1 MEIKTVTVIGA
12 NGTMGCNISG
22 IFASFGNAK
31 VYMACR
37 SMDKAEKAVIQAT
50 KSVRAEAI
58 ADNLVPVTFDDLP
71 QCVAESDL
79 IFESVSEN
87 FETKQGIIDRIDKFV
102 RPDAILATGTSG
114 LSINT
119 LAEMY
124 PENLRS
130 RFIGMHFFN
139 PPYMLTLCE
148 IIESAYT
155 DKEMSAFLSEY
166 SRKVLVRTVVKVADS
181 AAFLG
186 NRIGFQFINEACQ
199 YAEKYKDNGGIDYID
214 AILGQFTGRNMPPIV
229 TADFVGLDVHKAVV
243 DNIHQNTKDYARA
256 TFVMPDYIQKL
267 IDEGKLGRKTRQ
279 GLYKTVV
286 SESGKKTQYVYDID
300 SGEYREKMRFSFP
313 FARKMIDH
321 LHAGDYTMAFD
332 SLIHNHS
339 IEAEICLSFLIKY
352 VLYSITAAKLS
363 SDDIRAADDVM
374 ATGFGWIPPLAVID
388 ALGGKDAFV
397 KLAQDRLSSEFLALV
412 NLKKTMA
419 DIPTSSMY
427 DYRSY
432 FKGKQ

>member
-37 SMDKAEKAVIQAT
+37 SLEKAEKAVTRAA

-58 ADNLVPVTFDDLP
+58 AENLVPATFDDLP
-71 QCVAESDL
+71 QCVSESDL

-87 FETKQGIIDRIDKFV
+87 FETKQDIIDRIAAHV

-114 LSINT
+114 LSIDK

-124 PENLRS
+124 PENLRP
-130 RFIGMHFFN
+130 RFLGMHFFN
-139 PPYMLTLCE
+139 PPYMMTLCE
-148 IIESAYT
+148 IIQSEYT
-155 DKEMSAFLSEY
+155 NKEMAAFLMDY
-166 SRKVLVRTVVKVADS
+166 AKRKLVRTVVNVADT

-199 YAEKYKDNGGIDYID
+199 YAEMYKDNGGIDYID
-214 AILGQFTGRNMPPIV
+214 AILGQFTGRNMPPIA
-229 TADFVGLDVHKAVV
+229 TADFVGLDVHKAIV
-243 DNIHQNTKDYARA
+243 DNVYANTKDYARS
-256 TFVMPDYIQKL
+256 TFILPEYMQKL
-267 IDEGKLGRKTRQ
+267 IDEGKLGRKVKQ

-286 SESGKKTQYVYDID
+286 DESGKKTQYVFDID
-300 SGEYREKMRFSFP
+300 SGEYREKIRYNFP
-313 FARKMIDH
+313 FAKKMIDF
-321 LHAGDYTMAFD
+321 LHQGDYRQAFD
-332 SLIHNHS
+332 SLKHNHS

-352 VLYSITAAKLS
+352 VLYSITVVKLS
-363 SDDIRAADDVM
+363 SDDIHAADAAM
-374 ATGFGWIPPLAVID
+374 ATGFGWVPPLAVVD
-388 ALGGKDAFV
+388 ALGGKEEFM
-397 KLAQDRLSSEFLALV
+397 KLAQQRLSSELLARIK
-412 NLKKTMA
+412 LKETLK
-419 DIPTSSMY
+419 DLPDGSHY

>member
-37 SMDKAEKAVIQAT
+37 SLEKAEKAVARAA
-50 KSVRAEAI
+50 KSVRADAI
-58 ADNLVPVTFDDLP
+58 VENLLPASFDDLP

-87 FETKQGIIDRIDKFV
+87 FETKEDIIHRIADYV

-114 LSINT
+114 LSIDK
-119 LAEMY
+119 LSEMY
-124 PENLRS
+124 PEHLRP

-139 PPYMLTLCE
+139 PPYMMTLCE
-148 IIESAYT
+148 IIPSAYT
-155 DKEMSAFLSEY
+155 DKEMTEFLIQY
-166 SRKVLVRTVVKVADS
+166 AKNQLVRTVVKVSDT

-199 YAEKYKDNGGIDYID
+199 YAEMYKDSGGIDYID
-214 AILGQFTGRNMPPIV
+214 AILGQFTGRNMPPIA
-229 TADFVGLDVHKAVV
+229 TADFVGLDVHKAIV
-243 DNIHQNTKDYARA
+243 DNVYANTKDYARS
-256 TFVMPDYIQKL
+256 TFIMPEYMQKL
-267 IDEGKLGRKTRQ
+267 IDEGKLGRKVKQ
-279 GLYKTVV
+279 GLYKTIVN
-286 SESGKKTQYVYDID
+286 EAGKKTQYVYDID
-300 SGEYREKMRFSFP
+300 SGEYREKMRYSFP
-313 FARKMIDH
+313 FAKKMIDY
-321 LHAGDYTMAFD
+321 LHQGDYKMAFD
-332 SLIHNHS
+332 SLKHNHS

-352 VLYSITAAKLS
+352 VLYSITAVKLA
-363 SDDIRAADDVM
+363 SDDIHAADAAM
-374 ATGFGWIPPLAVID
+374 ATGFGWVPPLAVID
-388 ALGGKDAFV
+388 ALGGKHEFM
-397 KLAQDRLSSEFLALV
+397 KLAHDRLSSELLARIK
-412 NLKKTMA
+412 LKDTLK
-419 DIPTSSMY
+419 DLPECSHY

>member
-37 SMDKAEKAVIQAT
+37 SLEKAEKAVGQAA

-58 ADNLVPVTFDDLP
+58 AENLVPVTFEDLP

-79 IFESVSEN
+79 VFESVSEN
-87 FETKQGIIDRIDKFV
+87 FETKQGIIDRIADHV
-102 RPDAILATGTSG
+102 RPDVILATGTSG
-114 LSINT
+114 LSIDK

-148 IIESAYT
+148 IINSEYT
-155 DKEMSAFLSEY
+155 DPEMSEFLSTY
-166 SRKVLVRTVVKVADS
+166 SEDVLVRTVVKVKDT

-214 AILGQFTGRNMPPIV
+214 AILGQFTGRNMAPIA
-229 TADFVGLDVHKAVV
+229 TADFVGLDVHKAIV
-243 DNIHQNTKDYARA
+243 DNVYQNTKDYARA
-256 TFVMPDYIQKL
+256 TFVLPEYVQKL
-267 IDEGKLGRKTRQ
+267 IDEGKLGRKVNQ
-279 GLYKTVV
+279 GLYK
-286 SESGKKTQYVYDID
+286 SFKDESGKRIQLVYDID
-300 SGEYREKMRFSFP
+300 TGEYREKMRYTFP
-313 FARKMIDH
+313 FARKMVDNFH
-321 LHAGDYTMAFD
+321 SGNYKEAFD
-332 SLIHNHS
+332 SLINNHS
-339 IEAEICLSFLIKY
+339 IEAEICVSFLIKY
-352 VLYSITAAKLS
+352 VLYGITVAKLA
-363 SDDIRAADDVM
+363 SDDVRAADDAM
-374 ATGFGWIPPLAVID
+374 ATGFGWVPPLAVID
-388 ALGGKDAFV
+388 AFGGKEEFAA
-397 KLAQDRLSSEFLALV
+397 LARDRMSSEFLAGVKLDET
-412 NLKKTMA
+412 LA
-419 DIPTSSMY
+419 DIPESSEY

-432 FKGKQ
+432 FKGKK

>member
-37 SMDKAEKAVIQAT
+37 SLEKAEKSIARAA
-50 KSVRAEAI
+50 KSVRAEAVTE
-58 ADNLVPVTFDDLP
+58 NLVPASFDDLP
-71 QCVAESDL
+71 KCVAESDL

-87 FETKQGIIDRIDKFV
+87 FETKQGIIDRIAQYV

-114 LSINT
+114 LSIDK

-124 PENLRS
+124 PEQLRP

-139 PPYMLTLCE
+139 PPYSLTLCE
-148 IIESAYT
+148 IIRSEYT
-155 DKEMSAFLSEY
+155 DPEMAAFLSEY
-166 SRKVLVRTVVKVADS
+166 SKKKLVRTVVEVADT

-199 YAEKYKDNGGIDYID
+199 YAEMYKDSGGIDYID
-214 AILGQFTGRNMPPIV
+214 AILGQFTGRNMPPIA
-229 TADFVGLDVHKAVV
+229 TADFVGLDVHKAIV
-243 DNIHQNTKDYARA
+243 DNVYANTKDYARS
-256 TFVMPDYIQKL
+256 TFVLPDYMQQL
-267 IDEGKLGRKTRQ
+267 IDEGKLGRKVKQ
-279 GLYKTVV
+279 GLYKTTV

-300 SGEYREKMRFSFP
+300 SGEYREKIRYTFP
-313 FARKMIDH
+313 FARKMIDY
-321 LHAGDYTMAFD
+321 LHQGDYQMAFD
-332 SLIHNHS
+332 SLKHNHS

-352 VLYSITAAKLS
+352 VLYAITVAKES
-363 SDDIRAADDVM
+363 SDDIHAADAAM
-374 ATGFGWIPPLAVID
+374 ATGFGWVPPLAVVD
-388 ALGGKDAFV
+388 ALGGKEEFM
-397 KLAQDRLSSEFLALV
+397 KLAQQRLSSELIARV
-412 NLKKTMA
+412 KLKETLR
-419 DIPTSSMY
+419 DLPGHSQY